1 MVSKKR
7 FTFEYKLLYKRILI
21 RLHTQQMNNNN
32 TPLNTEVNQ
41 PNNLPIIVI
50 TQTLNK
56 KDTLLEK
63 EIKKFN
69 HYIESI
75 YEYEQEA
82 KRIAFEKAQLDT
94 LVRQKIVPQLVAIA
108 QSKVKLVQHAQN
120 IITQQRKI
128 PKAIHENFI
137 VFAIAMLSDTVNYS
151 EAARNLYN
159 EFVTQQAQ
167 LLSTKQQKVK
177 EKNKQKQQHNS
188 TQYANNENETVEN
201 ETIHDNTA
209 YYDIIK
215 ETTAAP
221 NTTIKDLYKTL
232 AKMLHPD
239 MEQDVAKKKQKEALM
254 QQLTAARDAEDLLAM
269 LQLQQ
274 QANVLNAVVDT
285 QSFFSIDK
293 LKAFNKVLRHKLLQL
308 KNDVDEHIFGQAWRK
323 ATHTSKRKKV
333 TTPHDNVNKELKDL
347 KRIKKSLEDDI
358 KNIHDIDDVEFM
370 LMGFI
375 SDF

>member
-1 MVSKKR
+1 
-7 FTFEYKLLYKRILI
+7 
-21 RLHTQQMNNNN
+21 MNNNN

-50 TQTLNK
+50 TQTHNK